1 MSDGSNDLLATA
13 RAWLSR
19 DGRVALATIV
29 DTWGSAPVPVGG
41 QMVIAGDTRFEG
53 SVSGGCVEGEVITLA
68 AEALEDGR
76 TRLVPFGVEDQAAWR
91 VGLPCGGRIQI
102 LIERLAGAND
112 AHLLDAM
119 IEARAKRRPFVI
131 STDTV
136 TGERRVWRDAG
147 EAAGD
152 DDIAQRFISG
162 RSSLETQA
170 GRSVFVHTR
179 LPPPRIVII
188 GATHIAQCLCELTR
202 VAGYETLV
210 VDPRT
215 AFASPARF
223 PHAKIVTEWPQDA
236 LPSIGLDAYTGL
248 ATLAHVEHI
257 DDEALLLATRAP
269 CFYVGALGSRRNHA
283 RRVERLKAAGLSEA
297 ELARISA
304 PIGLDL
310 GATTPSEIA
319 VSVMAEIVRHLRGAR
334 GKGAAA

>member
-13 RAWLSR
+13 RTWLSR

-68 AEALEDGR
+68 GEALEDGR

-102 LIERLAGAND
+102 LIERLTGESD
-112 AHLLDAM
+112 EKLLNAM
-119 IEARAKRRPFVI
+119 IEARGKRRPMVI
-131 STDTV
+131 ATDTN
-136 TGERRVWRDAG
+136 TGERHVWRDAA

-152 DDIAQRFISG
+152 DDIAPRFSSG
-162 RSSLETQA
+162 RSSLETRG

-223 PHAKIVTEWPQDA
+223 PHAEIVTEWPQDV
-236 LPSIGLDAYTGL
+236 LPRIGLDAYTGL

-269 CFYVGALGSRRNHA
+269 CFYIGALGSRRNHA

-304 PIGLDL
+304 PIGLDI
-310 GATTPSEIA
+310 GATTPPEIA

-334 GKGAAA
+334 GKGAAV